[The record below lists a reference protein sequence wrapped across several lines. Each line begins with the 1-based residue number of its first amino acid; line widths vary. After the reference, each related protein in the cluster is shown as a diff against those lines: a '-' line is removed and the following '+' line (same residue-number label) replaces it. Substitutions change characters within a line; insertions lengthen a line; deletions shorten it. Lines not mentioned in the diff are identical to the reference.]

1 MKFSLTLPTLVTW
14 GPFHGNTIGRFKF
27 TRLEI
32 WIKSPNLLRFYLN
45 MLSEKWKKKS
55 NCMTLSTWP
64 CVWKKWFKHNS
75 VQKLI
80 WHKATSLLFTKN
92 SRVEFRPEEDK
103 LSWKLNSV
111 LKDQGQEATS
121 LPCLLFRKH
130 SGVEFTIIKDI
141 QSRSWVE
148 IYKTKALNCDTYL
161 MSL

>member
-1 MKFSLTLPTLVTW
+1 
-14 GPFHGNTIGRFKF
+14 
-27 TRLEI
+27 
-32 WIKSPNLLRFYLN
+32 
-45 MLSEKWKKKS
+45 
-55 NCMTLSTWP
+55 MTLSLRDLV
-64 CVWKKWFKHNS
+64 CEKWFKHNS

-103 LSWKLNSV
+103 LSWKLNLV

-141 QSRSWVE
+141 QGGS
-148 IYKTKALNCDTYL
+148 
-161 MSL
+161 